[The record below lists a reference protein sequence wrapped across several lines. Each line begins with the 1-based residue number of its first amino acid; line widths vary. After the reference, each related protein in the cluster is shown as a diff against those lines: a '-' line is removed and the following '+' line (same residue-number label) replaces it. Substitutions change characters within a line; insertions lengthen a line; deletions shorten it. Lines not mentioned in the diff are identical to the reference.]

1 MKDIII
7 RNMENI
13 SAKEVEDLLYTHDQ
27 VGDVAV
33 IGLPSERTGE
43 MVCAVVAT
51 AEGAEPIT
59 FEAMVDH
66 LSDLGLRKQA
76 LPERLEIV
84 DAVPRNPTG
93 KIVKYELVERFS

>member
-1 MKDIII
+1 
-7 RNMENI
+7 MENI
-13 SAKEVEDLLYTHDQ
+13 SAKEVEDLLYTHDA

-51 AEGAEPIT
+51 AEGAEAVT
-59 FEAMVDH
+59 FDGMVEH
-66 LSDLGLRKQA
+66 LTGQGLRKQA

-84 DAVPRNPTG
+84 DVVPRNPTG
-93 KIVKYELVERFS
+93 KIVKYELVDRYS